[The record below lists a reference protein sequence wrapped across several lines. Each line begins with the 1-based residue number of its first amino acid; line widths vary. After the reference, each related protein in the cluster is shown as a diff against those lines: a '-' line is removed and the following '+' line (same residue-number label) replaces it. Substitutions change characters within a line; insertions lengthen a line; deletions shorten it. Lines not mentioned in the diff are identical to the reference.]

1 MERII
6 IIIILLILFP
16 NTSIKQVAI
25 QQSTTLYSVV
35 HGQRQICWDLYRST
49 VDTVMDESD
58 ESMEPKTDR
67 VSRNKAIKYGRNW
80 RD

>member
-1 MERII
+1 MVKDKYVETFIGPR
-6 IIIILLILFP
+6 
-16 NTSIKQVAI
+16 
-25 QQSTTLYSVV
+25 
-35 HGQRQICWDLYRST
+35 T